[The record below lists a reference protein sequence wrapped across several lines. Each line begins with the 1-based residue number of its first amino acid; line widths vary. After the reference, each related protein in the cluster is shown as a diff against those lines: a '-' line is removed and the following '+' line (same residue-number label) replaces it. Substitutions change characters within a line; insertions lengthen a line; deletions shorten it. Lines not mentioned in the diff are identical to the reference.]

1 MWKHLDGAMTAH
13 NSWRMAPA
21 ASAAARA
28 SASRPRSDDEASAN
42 GDRSAR
48 IQSEKLAAVGLLAA
62 GAMHE
67 INNPVTAIVAYA
79 QLLLKSDLGER
90 QRADVERIATE
101 ALRASRIVQNLLS
114 FSRPMRP
121 QKAPLDLN
129 DAVGGALDRRSRQLA
144 ADHIAVHTHLCS
156 GLLLVEAD
164 RYQLE
169 QVFINIINNARDAML
184 LQPDDRRLTVSTTA
198 GDGRVRATFDDS
210 GPGIVPADLDRIF
223 DPFFTTKE
231 EGRGTGLG
239 LAVCYGILKEHRGC
253 ISAHNL
259 PAGGAR
265 FVVELPRATEDEHGG

>member
-1 MWKHLDGAMTAH
+1 MGHV
-13 NSWRMAPA
+13 NSLTRQPRRGDAPAA
-21 ASAAARA
+21 ASAAPTCHQ
-28 SASRPRSDDEASAN
+28 PRDAGGPDDERRAQM
-42 GDRSAR
+42 
-48 IQSEKLAAVGLLAA
+48 QSEKLAAVGLLAA

-90 QRADVERIATE
+90 QRADVARIAAE

-121 QKAPLDLN
+121 QKAPLDFN

-144 ADHIAVHTHLCS
+144 ADHIAVHTHLRS

-184 LQPDDRRLTVSTTA
+184 AQPDHRRLTVSTTA
-198 GDGRVRATFDDS
+198 GDGRVCATFDDS
-210 GPGIVPADLDRIF
+210 GPGIAPADLDRIF

-239 LAVCYGILKEHRGC
+239 LAVCYGILKEHSGR
-253 ISAHNL
+253 INAHNL

-265 FVVELPRATEDEHGG
+265 FVVELPCTTEDEHGG